1 METLMPTFET
11 TLLSAKK
18 TATGIE
24 VPADV
29 VAALGSSKKPAVTV
43 VLNGHSYRSTIAVMG
58 GRFMLPVSAEHR
70 QAAGVAAGDKVS
82 VALELDTAPREV
94 VVPDDLNAALAL
106 HPEAAERFS
115 QLSYSQQRQHV
126 LSVEGT
132 QNPETRQRRIVK
144 ALEALTAG

>member
-1 METLMPTFET
+1 MPTFET

-29 VAALGSSKKPAVTV
+29 VTALGSSKKPAVTV
-43 VLNGHSYRSTIAVMG
+43 VLNGHPYRSTIAVMG

-70 QAAGVAAGDKVS
+70 QAAGVEAGDRVS

-94 VVPDDLNAALAL
+94 VVPDDLKAALENNPA
-106 HPEAAERFS
+106 AAEHFS
-115 QLSYSQQRQHV
+115 RLSYSQQRQHV

-132 QNPETRQRRIVK
+132 KNPETRQRRVTK
-144 ALEALTAG
+144 AIDALTEA

>member
-1 METLMPTFET
+1 MPTFET

-70 QAAGVAAGDKVS
+70 QAAGVAAGDRVS
-82 VALELDTAPREV
+82 VSLELDTAPREV
-94 VVPDDLNAALAL
+94 VVPDDLKAVLDS
-106 HPEAAERFS
+106 HPKAAERFS

-132 QNPETRQRRIVK
+132 QNPETRQRRIAK